1 MHSIFQAKYPRS
13 MIAVALCFLSTS
25 TLWLRLWVY
34 SIPSVMDVSLLTSLP
49 FYGLDVTVDMLTTWS
64 DVKFNAD
71 NTHISFG
78 SCARS
83 EIKKNKIRGQE
94 HCAFLLHFLSHHLL
108 CNPKSMM
115 SKEYGHIA
123 IALASG
129 RLPPF
134 VLYHLY
140 RSDKKPFK
148 SFFSNSS

>member
-1 MHSIFQAKYPRS
+1 MGK
-13 MIAVALCFLSTS
+13 
-25 TLWLRLWVY
+25 
-34 SIPSVMDVSLLTSLP
+34 
-49 FYGLDVTVDMLTTWS
+49 G
-64 DVKFNAD
+64 
-71 NTHISFG
+71 
-78 SCARS
+78 
-83 EIKKNKIRGQE
+83 EIRGQE

-148 SFFSNSS
+148 SFFSNSSQSAYYYYPFSSTIDPAPLALRPGKESVPKAATTTRAVSLITLTPVTFFLSFAAVRNSIAVDSIASLTTAYS